1 MKNVYTIM
9 VFVIP
14 SLCLLVSIE
23 MSIMSKLP
31 TRICLVG
38 GAGQD
43 ASTVQAAESFGLP
56 IIQSQTG
63 LDILNDMEW
72 RTYYVLQDFEDEIF
86 DAIHKQKEW

>member
-1 MKNVYTIM
+1 MCLYYND
-9 VFVIP
+9 FCLFSLP
-14 SLCLLVSIE
+14 SRLE

-43 ASTVQAAESFGLP
+43 AATLQAAESFGMP
-56 IIQSQTG
+56 VIHSETG

-86 DAIHKQKEW
+86 EAIHKQKEW